1 MSPDL
6 KKPTR
11 IGYAPKVGTV
21 RVGEIRFRVY
31 PQDHEPIHV
40 HGFIGSGEVIV
51 MLFAD
56 GTVGLDDRDDAVR
69 RARVRRSAR
78 FSPLPTKRTQSSLPP
93 GRKMHPD
100 E

>member
-1 MSPDL
+1 M
-6 KKPTR
+6 
-11 IGYAPKVGTV
+11 

-69 RARVRRSAR
+69 RATRSE
-78 FSPLPTKRTQSSLPP
+78 S
-93 GRKMHPD
+93 RKVLAAANEAHAVLVTAWKEMHPD